1 MKVTLDLRQ
10 AIINRVQNKSND
22 ELRGVITDSIGGD
35 EMALPGL
42 GVLFEVIWEQ
52 STEPDQQKMVQT
64 LYDHLRQT
72 EAVANP
78 SPS

>member
-10 AIINRVQNKSND
+10 AIMNRVQNKSGD

-52 STEPDQQKMVQT
+52 SAEEDKQKMVQT
-64 LYDHLRQT
+64 LYDHIHQA
-72 EAVANP
+72 ESVANP